1 MFKPKSDSVKI
12 GQDSFKIP
20 ARNGVQFTSNGI
32 LRFDITRQCGFID
45 ASNSY
50 LECEIELAN
59 PANTQAQNDAQPMV
73 CLERDIGGQSLI
85 SQLTIRAEGGRVVEE
100 IPNYNTYAKI
110 HYNATKTEG
119 TLNRRSK
126 LEGCAN
132 SYMPQDNPY
141 NTANKV
147 VSAVQVGGW
156 AGGTSLPTNGLINAN
171 QCWHTKRLKVCLPLL
186 GGIFT
191 SPRSFPAMMIP
202 LEVEIILEDALRAM
216 RLCNFGDGQTQ
227 ILGIQIPNDNAGAP
241 NSQARRTLQ
250 LNPRSCFNTSGGI
263 LATSIVPNSNPAEV
277 GIDGQQQLNP
287 LNNCW
292 FKVGQVVRLNAV
304 AGTGMAGVADYVL
317 NTGIM
322 RTITGV
328 KLLGSNAQAG
338 PDHRGR
344 IELTFNADIIDGTAN
359 NTANPTIDLLSP
371 TNGPLTDPNGQSQ
384 GQFGYTIHNP
394 RLVVSK
400 VVPPP
405 AVVQSISSAIAK
417 GEYNQDIISVLN
429 INNAIPQAQ
438 SVSTNMISADLSR
451 VKSVFS
457 VPTSQQNTDN
467 ITNSNSLQGQYLDAN
482 QYVYQYNTKLIPD
495 RRINL
500 LLENSPPVVRTPLD
514 MTLQPY
520 RLGSFSSGFH
530 RYEVEKALRS
540 ANINVKD
547 LHFITKN
554 PANFDTGINFN
565 ATEPGSWMVARS
577 FGAGVG
583 TSTNM
588 VGKSLVLYLDYRA
601 NNQTPVKLLKN
612 FLVHV
617 RSISVGMD
625 GVAIYY

>member
-32 LRFDITRQCGFID
+32 LRFDITRQCGFVD

-59 PANTQAQNDAQPMV
+59 PSNTQAQNSAQPMLT
-73 CLERDIGGQSLI
+73 LERDIGAQSLI
-85 SQLTIRAEGGRVVEE
+85 NQLTIRAEGGRVVEE

-126 LEGCAN
+126 LEGCSN

-141 NTANKV
+141 VTANKV
-147 VSAVQVGGW
+147 IPAVQIGTY
-156 AGGTSLPTNGLINAN
+156 AGGLPTNGLINAN
-171 QCWHTKRLKVCLPLL
+171 QCWATKRLKVCLPLL

-216 RLCNFGDGQTQ
+216 RLCNQGDGRSQ
-227 ILGIQIPNDNAGAP
+227 IVGITIPNDNAGAP
-241 NSQARRTLQ
+241 ASQARRTLQ
-250 LNPRSCFNTSGGI
+250 LEPRSNFNTSGGA

-277 GIDGQQQLNP
+277 GVDGQQQLNP

-292 FKVGQVVRLNAV
+292 FKVGQVVRLNAG
-304 AGTGMAGVADYVL
+304 AGTGMSGVAGW
-317 NTGIM
+317 TAQEGIT

-328 KLLGSNAQAG
+328 KLLGSNALNG
-338 PDHRGR
+338 GGIDHRGR
-344 IELTFNADIIDGTAN
+344 IELVFDADIIDGTAN
-359 NTANPTIDLLSP
+359 DTPTPTIDLLTS
-371 TNGPLTDPNGQSQ
+371 TNQPLAGHGN
-384 GQFGYTIHNP
+384 FGYTIHNP
-394 RLVVSK
+394 RLVIAK

-429 INNAIPQAQ
+429 INNAIPASQ
-438 SVSTNMISADLSR
+438 SVSTNIISADLSR
-451 VKSVFS
+451 VKSVFC
-457 VPTSQQNTDN
+457 VPTSQANTDN

-482 QYVYQYNTKLIPD
+482 QYVFQYNTKIIPD

-500 LLENSPPVVRTPLD
+500 LIENSPPVVQTPAD
-514 MTLQPY
+514 ATLQPY

-547 LHFITKN
+547 LHFITRN
-554 PANFDTGINFN
+554 PSNFDTGINFN
-565 ATEPGSWMVARS
+565 ATEPATWMVARS

-601 NNQTPVKLLKN
+601 NNATPVKLLKN